1 MKEYD
6 YVELNVE
13 KEEYAKDGAHK
24 GMCGTIVW
32 PESKSGT
39 WLVQFH
45 GIPVGLGE
53 DGFYNDGILVV
64 KEEDLILIREG
75 LE

>member
-39 WLVQFH
+39 WLVEFH
-45 GIPVGLGE
+45 SIRPWYDEEGLHHVGI
-53 DGFYNDGILVV
+53 ISV
-64 KEEDLILIREG
+64 KEEDLILIRESP
-75 LE
+75 E